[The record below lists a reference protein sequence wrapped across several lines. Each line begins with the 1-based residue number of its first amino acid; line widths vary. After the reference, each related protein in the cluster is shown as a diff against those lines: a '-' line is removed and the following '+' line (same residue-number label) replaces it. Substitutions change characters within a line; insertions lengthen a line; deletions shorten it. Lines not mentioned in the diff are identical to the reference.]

1 MLILETLPFFSPDL
15 IGISISTIILLF
27 LSAVFSGSEVAFFSI
42 TPREIKELRAENP
55 LNPDKIIILLSR
67 PKRLLATILICNNLV
82 NIGIVL
88 LSSVLVSRWLDPM
101 GLSPTNIFLIQVV
114 AVTFIIL
121 LVGEIIPKVFANRNN
136 MRIAKLMVVP
146 MQLLNSFFLPLSK
159 LLVNFSN
166 IIDKRVS
173 ERGSNHSVEELEQ
186 AMELT
191 LGNHAQNSEEKK
203 ILKGVVKF
211 GSTEVKQIMT
221 SRTNIESI
229 SEGTP
234 FKVLITKVLSYGYS
248 RIPVVTDNLD
258 SIKGILHIKDLLPH
272 LEKDDFNWEEQ
283 LRQPFFVSEN
293 KKISELLKEFQDQKQ
308 HMAIAVDEYG
318 GTSGVIT
325 LEDVIEEIVGDISDE
340 FDEEDVIYSKIDEK
354 TFIFEAKTSLVDLYR
369 ILNISGENF
378 EIKKGE
384 SGSLGGFLIEQLGKI
399 PKKGDTIKFD
409 GYQFIIDSAN
419 QRKITRVKVICL

>member
-42 TPREIKELRAENP
+42 TPREIQELRAKNP

-88 LSSVLVSRWLDPM
+88 LSSILVSRWLDPM
-101 GLSPTNIFLIQVV
+101 GLSTTNIFLIQVV
-114 AVTFIIL
+114 AVTFVIL

-234 FKVLITKVLSYGYS
+234 FKILITKVLSYGYS

-308 HMAIAVDEYG
+308 HMAVAVDEYG
-318 GTSGVIT
+318 GTSGVVT

-340 FDEEDVIYSKIDEK
+340 FDEEDVVYSKIDEK
-354 TFIFEAKTSLVDLYR
+354 TFIFEAKTSLVDMYR
-369 ILNISGENF
+369 VLNISGENF

-399 PKKGDTIKFD
+399 PKKGDKIKFD
-409 GYQFIIDSAN
+409 GYEFVIDSAS
-419 QRKITRVKVICL
+419 QRKIARVKVICL

>member
-1 MLILETLPFFSPDL
+1 
-15 IGISISTIILLF
+15 
-27 LSAVFSGSEVAFFSI
+27 
-42 TPREIKELRAENP
+42 
-55 LNPDKIIILLSR
+55 
-67 PKRLLATILICNNLV
+67 
-82 NIGIVL
+82 
-88 LSSVLVSRWLDPM
+88 
-101 GLSPTNIFLIQVV
+101 
-114 AVTFIIL
+114 
-121 LVGEIIPKVFANRNN
+121 

-234 FKVLITKVLSYGYS
+234 FKILITKVLSYGYS

-308 HMAIAVDEYG
+308 HMAVAVDEYG
-318 GTSGVIT
+318 GTSGVVT

-340 FDEEDVIYSKIDEK
+340 FDEEDVVYSKIDEK
-354 TFIFEAKTSLVDLYR
+354 TFIFEAKTSLVDMYR
-369 ILNISGENF
+369 VLNISGENF

-399 PKKGDTIKFD
+399 PKKGDKIKFD
-409 GYQFIIDSAN
+409 GYEFVIDSAS
-419 QRKITRVKVICL
+419 QRKIARVKVICL